1 MHFPNYLIAF
11 LSSIILFSCG
21 NSKIRSNSQA
31 EIQILPDSIY
41 SRAITSNGNTLYLGS
56 SNGLI
61 YSYRLR
67 NGKTKQLT
75 KISIPEIRDIHLT
88 QKGILAMQ
96 SNDTSKL
103 FFHTSMKDQIIEID
117 SKPRFW
123 DGMDI
128 LPSGIGLLMGDP
140 IDGYFSLFKTTDFG
154 LHWIEIEPKIP
165 AFNGE
170 AGFAAS
176 GSTVRCL
183 NDSTFCFVSGGM
195 KSRFFNT
202 TNAGKTWTIVEI
214 DYAANSGSGAFS
226 MCFINALEGVIV
238 GGDYTLS
245 NVSENTS
252 FFTSDGG
259 KTWQKSENP
268 TLGYRSHVISYKD
281 TLYACGTTGMD
292 VSYDKGKTWKF
303 YLEGNFIAMHLIKNR
318 LFVTLPKGKIKTI
331 ALPY

>member
-1 MHFPNYLIAF
+1 MHRHNYLIAF
-11 LSSIILFSCG
+11 MSSIILFSCG
-21 NSKIRSNSQA
+21 NSKIRSNSQS
-31 EIQILPDSIY
+31 EILMLPDSSY
-41 SRAITSNGNTLYLGS
+41 SRAITSNGKTLYLGS

-61 YSYRLR
+61 YSYHLR
-67 NGKTKQLT
+67 SGKTKQLT
-75 KISIPEIRDIHLT
+75 KISIPEIRDIHAT

-103 FFHTSMKDQIIEID
+103 LFHTSTKDQLIEID

-128 LPSGIGLLMGDP
+128 LPSGVGLLMGDP
-140 IDGYFSLFKTTDFG
+140 IEGHFSLFKTTDFG
-154 LHWIEIEPKIP
+154 QHWIEIEPRIP

-176 GSTVRCL
+176 GSTVKCL

-195 KSRFFNT
+195 KSRFFKT
-202 TNAGKTWTIVEI
+202 TNAGKTWTSVKL

-226 MCFINALEGVIV
+226 MCFINELEGVIV
-238 GGDYTLS
+238 GGDYTQP

-259 KTWQKSENP
+259 ITWQKSENP

-281 TLYACGTTGMD
+281 TLFACGTTGMD
-292 VSYDKGKTWKF
+292 VSYDKGKTWELF
-303 YLEGNFIAMHLIKNR
+303 LEGNFIVMHLIKNR
-318 LFVTLPKGKIKTI
+318 LFVTLPKGKVKTI